1 MKRFKSAGSWMLAAM
16 LGSALALGAVV
27 AGPAGA
33 ASADAGDL
41 ALSAVGQDGGY
52 FDLTLSPGQS
62 VTLSVARTNAGTAP
76 ISALTYRANV
86 YTVVNGGFGA
96 DTRGTAARGST
107 SWLSYGAGTFTLA
120 AGEESIVPF
129 TVAVPASAK
138 PGDYL
143 TGVVIENN
151 VPEAST
157 DSGQLALTKVTRHIL
172 AVSIRVP
179 GAYVPAFSIGTP
191 LHKTAAG
198 HSIVG
203 AAITNT
209 GNRTLKPSGTIVVKN
224 LAGITVS
231 TSNITMDSF
240 YPSNST
246 TVESTL
252 SELLNPGEYTISMN
266 LRDAAAGV
274 SASLTDAKLTVAVP
288 GAALAEAGGNPNAAL
303 PQVIQDA
310 LIALGHGP
318 AFLPYLIIVI
328 LLAGLVAAL
337 VLLIVSRRRINRM
350 GAAAL
355 AAVAEG

>member
-1 MKRFKSAGSWMLAAM
+1 MKRTQATAHRML
-16 LGSALALGAVV
+16 ALALSAVLL
-27 AGPAGA
+27 AGLAIGLMPAA
-33 ASADAGDL
+33 ANAATSDL

-52 FDLTLSPGQS
+52 FNLTLSPGQS
-62 VTLSVARTNAGTAP
+62 QTLSVSRTNAGTAAV
-76 ISALTYRANV
+76 SALTYRANV
-86 YTVVNGGFGA
+86 FSAVNGGFGA

-107 SWLSYGAGTFTLA
+107 TWLSYGTRTFTLT

-129 TVAVPASAK
+129 TVTVPVSAT

-143 TGVVIENN
+143 TGVVIENS

-157 DSGQLALTKVTRHIL
+157 DSGQLSLSKVTRHIL

-179 GAYVPAFSIGTP
+179 GAYAPAFNLGAP
-191 LHKTAAG
+191 LHKAAAG

-203 AAITNT
+203 AIINNT
-209 GNRTLKPSGTIVVKN
+209 GNRNLKPSGTIVVKN
-224 LAGITVS
+224 LAGVTVS

-240 YPSNST
+240 YSRTST

-252 SELLNPGEYTISMN
+252 STLLNPGEYTISIN
-266 LRDAAAGV
+266 LSDAEAGV
-274 SASLTDAKLTVAVP
+274 SASLADARFTVEEP
-288 GAALAEAGGNPNAAL
+288 KSGLASTSGNPNAAL

-328 LLAGLVAAL
+328 LLAGLIAA
-337 VLLIVSRRRINRM
+337 VIMLIVSRRRIARM
-350 GAAAL
+350 GAVV
-355 AAVAEG
+355 VAEG